1 MEKGSSQDVALTL
14 DELGIV
20 KKMQGD
26 LLKAEAYWRDS
37 LDIKRQLKSS
47 LGSTLLSLGNVKR
60 KQGHFEEA
68 EVYLKEC
75 LGLRGLKSCSA
86 GVWFLTSQIE
96 PWPELGACLGESFN
110 AFPQKLH

>member
-26 LLKAEAYWRDS
+26 LLKAEAYWRES
-37 LDIKRQLKSS
+37 LEIKRKLKSCLTS
-47 LGSTLLSLGNVKR
+47 SLLSLGNVKR

-68 EVYLKEC
+68 EVYLKE
-75 LGLRGLKSCSA
+75 
-86 GVWFLTSQIE
+86 
-96 PWPELGACLGESFN
+96 WPGSKDRKVRTYNNMNIYICKHHNSIVIALYCN
-110 AFPQKLH
+110 RIQ